1 MSLAEQL
8 DYIEKIFPEAWE
20 YLHEPDNASLPEF
33 DDDDE
38 VVSWGVTCG
47 DAPHDTPHDEEE
59 DANET
64 GDD

>member
-20 YLHEPDNASLPEF
+20 FLHEPDNASLPEF

-38 VVSWGVTCG
+38 VVSWGVT
-47 DAPHDTPHDEEE
+47 PQDTPQVTPQDGEEGE
-59 DANET
+59 CS
-64 GDD
+64 

>member
-33 DDDDE
+33 DDNDE
-38 VVSWGVTCG
+38 VVSWGHT
-47 DAPHDTPHDEEE
+47 PQDTLQEEE
-59 DANET
+59 DADET
-64 GDD
+64 GND

>member
-38 VVSWGVTCG
+38 VVSWGATPQ
-47 DAPHDTPHDEEE
+47 DSPHDVNKKE
-59 DANET
+59 D
-64 GDD
+64 D